1 VQALIDPSCEPSPA
15 VSRATSEPAEV
26 CCGQRRVRRT
36 RDAGGSQTNKSRSRP
51 LSLASEP
58 HEDGVRFPPAT
69 RCCRRGV
76 PRSRRLCARACV
88 SECMSVC
95 IRAAC
100 AHVSAR
106 FCVDAPV
113 CACVSVSVSSGVCEC
128 VHACHP
134 MPHEPANPHAKR
146 TTAAALLRWPSAP
159 TAASPHGICRG
170 AHRSMGHRML
180 PCTPAVAPSHHGSY
194 PMSWPHT
201 FSRHASYAPLA
212 PIARCSSAT

>member
-1 VQALIDPSCEPSPA
+1 MREHMSRPSHAPHPSHEQQAPRKPTRAGMGRSPSRPKGTTTASGF
-15 VSRATSEPAEV
+15 R
-26 CCGQRRVRRT
+26 QRRAAV
-36 RDAGGSQTNKSRSRP
+36 AEQC
-51 LSLASEP
+51 LAV
-58 HEDGVRFPPAT
+58 D
-69 RCCRRGV
+69 
-76 PRSRRLCARACV
+76 ACV
-88 SECMSVC
+88 HALVCWCASACVFVCMRVC
-95 IRAAC
+95 VRAAC
-100 AHVSAR
+100 ARVSAR

-113 CACVSVSVSSGVCEC
+113 CARARVSVPAGVCLC

-170 AHRSMGHRML
+170 EHRSMGHQTL

-194 PMSWPHT
+194 PMSWPDT